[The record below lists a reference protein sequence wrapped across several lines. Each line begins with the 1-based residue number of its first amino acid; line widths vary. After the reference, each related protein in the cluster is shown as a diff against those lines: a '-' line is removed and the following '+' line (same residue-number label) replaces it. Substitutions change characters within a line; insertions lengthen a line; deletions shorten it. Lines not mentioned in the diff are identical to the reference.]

1 MKYCPVSLTSVCC
14 KTMERLVT
22 ADLMQYLE
30 LNGLL
35 SDRQF
40 GLRKSRSTEDQM
52 LLVYSEIASVVDSG
66 MVVDLVLLEISKA
79 FDVVSHVV
87 LLEKLR
93 DLGVGAMLLNW
104 IRGFLSNR
112 SMCVRDGGVSSGF

>member
-1 MKYCPVSLTSVCC
+1 M
-14 KTMERLVT
+14 
-22 ADLMQYLE
+22 
-30 LNGLL
+30 NGLL
-35 SDRQF
+35 SDRQLEF
-40 GLRKSRSTEDQM
+40 RKSRSTEDQM

-66 MVVDLVLLEISKA
+66 MVVDMVLLDFSKA

-112 SMCVRDGGVSSGF
+112 SMCVRVGGVSNEFLRRV